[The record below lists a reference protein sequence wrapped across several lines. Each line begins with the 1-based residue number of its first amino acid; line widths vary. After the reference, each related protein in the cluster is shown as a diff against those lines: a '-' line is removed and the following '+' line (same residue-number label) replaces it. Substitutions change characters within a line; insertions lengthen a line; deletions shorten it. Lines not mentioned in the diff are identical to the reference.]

1 MTREEFAK
9 AYETQQKIALQN
21 MLTAIDESQKN
32 NTTKNY
38 NVLLSDVIVSV
49 FTESNNALINTLI
62 DTGVIKFDD

>member
-21 MLTAIDESQKN
+21 MLKAIDESQKN